1 MTRPP
6 EETRLQEPSLRP
18 DAVTECDVV
27 VIGGGPGGSTAA
39 TLLAERGHKVALL
52 ERNSHPRFHIG
63 ESLLPANMPL
73 FEKLGVARE
82 VEAVGMDKWGAVFVS
97 PWHDFTSGFQF
108 ADATD
113 PSMPKA
119 YQVRRS
125 EFDEI
130 LFRRA
135 ASAGAEAHEN
145 CRVREFHL
153 GDRASPPWV
162 RATMGDGTV
171 REWRAKFLVDA
182 TGRDTL
188 FANRLRIKRRNP
200 DHNSSAMY
208 GHFRGA
214 KRDDGREEGNII
226 IYWFDHGWFW
236 FIPLKDGSTSV
247 GAVVWPYY
255 MKSRGKPL
263 REFFLD
269 TIAMCPPLAERLQGA
284 QLAAEPEATGNYS
297 YHCTGCQGENY
308 VMVGDAYA
316 FVDPVFSSGVM
327 LAMNSAF
334 AAADVVHARL
344 ADRAAERAARRR
356 FEHVMRVG
364 PKQFSWFIYR
374 VTNPTMRDLFMAPS
388 DRLGMKKALL
398 SVLAGDIFGRTPI
411 LRGLMSFRVVY
422 YVFSLVHL
430 PRSLR
435 AWRRRAFNIRD
446 DSRMPAS
453 AGSR

>member
-1 MTRPP
+1 MQ
-6 EETRLQEPSLRP
+6 EEQREP
-18 DAVTECDVV
+18 DAVEQCDVV

-39 TLLAERGHKVALL
+39 ALLAQRGHQVVLL
-52 ERNSHPRFHIG
+52 EKNSHPRFHIG
-63 ESLLPANMPL
+63 ESLLPANLPL

-82 VEAVGMDKWGAVFVS
+82 IETIGIDKWGAVFVS
-97 PWHDFTSGFQF
+97 PWHDFASGFEF
-108 ADATD
+108 GDAMD

-130 LFRRA
+130 LFRHA
-135 ASAGAEAHEN
+135 ASAGARAHEN

-162 RATMGDGTV
+162 RGTMADGTV

-188 FANRLRIKRRNP
+188 FANRLGIKRRNP
-200 DHNSSAMY
+200 RHNSSAIF
-208 GHFRGA
+208 GHFRA
-214 KRDDGREEGNII
+214 AQRDCGRAEGNII
-226 IYWFDHGWFW
+226 IYWFEHGWFW
-236 FIPLKDGSTSV
+236 FIPLKDGVTSV

-255 MKSRGKPL
+255 MKSRRKPP
-263 REFFLD
+263 REFLLD
-269 TIAMCPPLAERLQGA
+269 TIALCAPLAKRLEGA
-284 QLAAEPEATGNYS
+284 ELVADPEATGNYS
-297 YHCTGCQGENY
+297 YDCERCQGDNY

-334 AAADVVHARL
+334 EAAEVVHARL
-344 ADRAAERAARRR
+344 AQPAREAAARRR
-356 FEHVMRVG
+356 FERVMRVG

-374 VTNPTMRDLFMAPS
+374 VTNPTLRDLFMSPS
-388 DRLGMKKALL
+388 DRLDMKKALL
-398 SVLAGDIFGRTPI
+398 SVLAGDIFGKTPI
-411 LRGLMSFRVVY
+411 RRGLLAFRAVY
-422 YVFSLVHL
+422 YAFSLVHL

-446 DSRMPAS
+446 DSEMPAT
-453 AGSR
+453 AAPR